1 MSTRRRN
8 HTSSAHPRGN
18 RPSIVDI
25 SRDAKFAT
33 SSKMRRSENV
43 RDRMDAAGQFSI
55 IAALMT
61 GSAISFFT
69 TELPPNISDHDI
81 AANAFLIS
89 SASTVGLSM
98 ILLFQQTLEYIFC
111 LRLLASYGTEVSG
124 KIIRKFRWFRRIGE
138 VSFFLAVPAFF
149 ISSSTLAYV
158 KGNEISPFVGRVNFL
173 ILTALMVFLM
183 VMLVCMKC
191 MQRRVNME
199 ATKQEEEELELE
211 VTKQKITIA
220 HSKGGEGVGE
230 GGEEGKGAE
239 MMRSTEMTER
249 GIEQDQE
256 I

>member
-1 MSTRRRN
+1 
-8 HTSSAHPRGN
+8 
-18 RPSIVDI
+18 
-25 SRDAKFAT
+25 
-33 SSKMRRSENV
+33 
-43 RDRMDAAGQFSI
+43 
-55 IAALMT
+55 MT

-124 KIIRKFRWFRRIGE
+124 KMIRKFRWFRRIGE

-149 ISSSTLAYV
+149 ISSSTLAYM
-158 KGNEISPFVGRVNFL
+158 KGNEISPLVGKVNFL

-183 VMLVCMKC
+183 IMLVSMKC
-191 MQRRVNME
+191 MQRAVNKDAE
-199 ATKQEEEELELE
+199 GQEEKELERALL
-211 VTKQKITIA
+211 KQRLTTA
-220 HSKGGEGVGE
+220 HNAGGGGEGGKGE
-230 GGEEGKGAE
+230 GEEGGGVEMRGA
-239 MMRSTEMTER
+239 TGVTGR
-249 GIEQDQE
+249 GVEQDQE

>member
-1 MSTRRRN
+1 MSYTLILF
-8 HTSSAHPRGN
+8 SF
-18 RPSIVDI
+18 IDI

-43 RDRMDAAGQFSI
+43 RDRMDAAGQVRVRYVFESEGLALRAHFRSSHFSI

-124 KIIRKFRWFRRIGE
+124 KMIRKF
-138 VSFFLAVPAFF
+138 
-149 ISSSTLAYV
+149 
-158 KGNEISPFVGRVNFL
+158 
-173 ILTALMVFLM
+173 
-183 VMLVCMKC
+183 
-191 MQRRVNME
+191 Q
-199 ATKQEEEELELE
+199 
-211 VTKQKITIA
+211 
-220 HSKGGEGVGE
+220 
-230 GGEEGKGAE
+230 
-239 MMRSTEMTER
+239 
-249 GIEQDQE
+249 
-256 I
+256 